1 MYARKSSMPSA
12 KPGGTGATGVAFAA
26 SVGRD
31 GFMARPPD
39 GSAPVVTTR
48 ARGRRRGGIDVPQA
62 ERDAGLVEI
71 VWAHLHFD
79 GVAGGDL
86 DEVLA
91 QLARN
96 VGQHDM
102 AVGQL
107 HAKHRSR

>member
-1 MYARKSSMPSA
+1 MPSA
-12 KPGGTGATGVAFAA
+12 KPGGTGATDVAFAA
-26 SVGRD
+26 SAGRD

-48 ARGRRRGGIDVPQA
+48 AWRRRRGGIHVAQA
-62 ERDAGLVEI
+62 ESDAGLVEI
-71 VWAHLHFD
+71 VRAHLHFD
-79 GVAGGDL
+79 GVAGRNL

-91 QLARN
+91 ELARN

-107 HAKHRSR
+107 H